1 MPYDY
6 KPFPYHPP
14 LGLSEPEPTH
24 PVIIVGAG
32 PIGLAM
38 ALELANHNVRSVV
51 LDDNNVVSVG
61 SRAICWSKRSLEI
74 LDRLGVG
81 DKAVEKGV
89 TWKVGRTF
97 HRDKEVFSFDLLPE
111 DGHKMP
117 AFVNLQQYYVEQY
130 LAEAALEH
138 DLIDVRFKNKVTSVS
153 QTDEIAHVR
162 VETPDGWYDLNGQ
175 YIIACDGAKSPIRAM
190 MGLDFDG
197 ELFEERFLIADI
209 EMQADMPSERRF
221 WFEPTFHN
229 GQSALLHKQP
239 DNIYRIDLQLGW
251 DADPEVEKQP
261 EVVVPR
267 IEKVVGHSDFTLDWV
282 SVYTFQCRR
291 LDRFVH
297 DRVIFVGDSA
307 HVVSPFGARGGN
319 GGLQDVDNIGWK
331 LAAVLQGCA
340 NSALLETYNT
350 ERVHGSDENILNSAR
365 ATKFMTPSDGAE
377 RLFRDQVLALAAKAP
392 FARAWVNSGRLSVPA
407 IYPMDAPDHDAL
419 PKASRPGAVAPDA
432 PLGND
437 WLLRG
442 LGGRPVILALGCEIE
457 IDGIEVLNPEVSETL
472 KQRYLGALE
481 TAIYLIRPDQ
491 VIAARWSH
499 TDPKE
504 ISNAINAMWCAV

>member
-1 MPYDY
+1 
-6 KPFPYHPP
+6 
-14 LGLSEPEPTH
+14 
-24 PVIIVGAG
+24 
-32 PIGLAM
+32 
-38 ALELANHNVRSVV
+38 
-51 LDDNNVVSVG
+51 
-61 SRAICWSKRSLEI
+61 
-74 LDRLGVG
+74 
-81 DKAVEKGV
+81 V

-97 HRDKEVFSFDLLPE
+97 HRDQEVFNFDLLPE

-130 LAEAALEH
+130 LADAALQC
-138 DLIDVRFKNKVTSVS
+138 DLIDLRFKNKVIEVS
-153 QTDEIAHVR
+153 QSGETASVR
-162 VETPDGWYDLNGQ
+162 IETPDGAYDLSGQ
-175 YIIACDGAKSPIRAM
+175 YVIACDGAKSPIRAM

-221 WFEPTFHN
+221 WFEPTFHT

-261 EVVVPR
+261 EVVIPR

-331 LAAVLQGCA
+331 LAAVLQTRAG
-340 NSALLETYNT
+340 SALLETYNS

-407 IYPMDAPDHDAL
+407 VYPMDAPDHKDL

-432 PLGND
+432 PLGKD
-437 WLLRG
+437 WLLHQ
-442 LGGRPVILALGCEIE
+442 LGGRPVILTLGCEMAIE
-457 IDGIEVLNPEVSETL
+457 GIKVLSPDVTEIL
-472 KQRYLGALE
+472 KRRYLGDSE
-481 TAIYLIRPDQ
+481 TAVYLIRPDQ
-491 VIAARWSH
+491 VIAARWTH
-499 TDPKE
+499 VDPE
-504 ISNAINAMWCAV
+504 AISKAINAMWCTL